1 MKKEII
7 VSLAIAV
14 FGLSPLVE
22 TQAEPTMNQFEV
34 RTMPYAQLE
43 GNEAIP
49 VKFLQF
55 DIEGEQVNVLTDLAH
70 EIYIVEDDLE
80 NEKNYIIFMESGNI
94 EMIKEGFYQF
104 SYESDFADNV
114 QLSTVREKVKLMLD
128 L

>member
-7 VSLAIAV
+7 VSIAIAV
-14 FGLSPLVE
+14 FGLSPLME

-34 RTMPYAQLE
+34 RTMPYAQLDDK
-43 GNEAIP
+43 EAIP

-70 EIYIVEDDLE
+70 EIHIVEDNLE
-80 NEKNYIIFMESGNI
+80 NGKNYIIFMENGNI
-94 EMIKEGFYQF
+94 KMIKEGFYQF
-104 SYESDFADNV
+104 SYESDFAENA
-114 QLSTVREKVKLMLD
+114 QLSMVREKVKLMVD